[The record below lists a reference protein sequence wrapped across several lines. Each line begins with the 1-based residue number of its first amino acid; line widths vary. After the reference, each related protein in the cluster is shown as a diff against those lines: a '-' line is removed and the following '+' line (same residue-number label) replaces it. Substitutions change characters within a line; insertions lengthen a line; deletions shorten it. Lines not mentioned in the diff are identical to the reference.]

1 MTNNLKVL
9 YPEIFDEIIHELYE
23 EDFLNKLTFGSGRKL
38 EWKCKNCSHT
48 WTAVISDRTRKGNRA
63 SGCPKCKETIRRKNL
78 KKANVG
84 INDLQTN
91 FPEIFKELD
100 ISLNIGMD
108 LNSITYASSQY
119 VWWRCKKCDN
129 TWNAKVSGRTDSKR
143 PRGCPKCA
151 NITRGEKSSRATIG
165 INDLQ
170 STFPNLFEELHK
182 TKNSDIDVIFLSYGS
197 IKKVWWM
204 CSQESCGY
212 EWRTSPLKRTWQ
224 DTGCPRC
231 CESNGSSK
239 QEQEV
244 YDFIAEYISSYMNLG
259 NIEILQ
265 NDRSTILNPHT
276 GRFLELD
283 IYIPELKIA
292 FEYNGKYWHN
302 DENIDLR
309 TKGVFDSAV
318 DYHNFKSDL
327 CFDLGI
333 QLLHIYENDWVNSQ
347 ETEKTRIMEFILQD
361 ILLIV

>member
-9 YPEIFDEIIHELYE
+9 HPEIFDEIIHELYE

-38 EWKCKNCSHT
+38 EWKCKDCSHT

-63 SGCPKCKETIRRKNL
+63 SGCPKCKETVRRKNL

-84 INDLQTN
+84 INDLKTN

-100 ISLNIGMD
+100 KSLNIDID
-108 LNSITYASSQY
+108 LNSISYASSQH

-129 TWNAKVSGRTDSKR
+129 TWNAKVSGRTDPRRS
-143 PRGCPKCA
+143 RGCPKCA

-165 INDLQ
+165 VNDLK
-170 STFPNLFEELHK
+170 SAFPNLFEELHK
-182 TKNSDIDVIFLSYGS
+182 SKNSGIDVNFLSYGS
-197 IKKVWWM
+197 IKKVWWI
-204 CSQESCGY
+204 CSKLSCSY

-231 CESNGSSK
+231 CESSGTSQ

-244 YDFIAEYISSYMNLG
+244 YKFILRYLESRYGLET
-259 NIEILQ
+259 IEILQ
-265 NDRSTILNPHT
+265 NDRSTIINPHT

-283 IYIPELKIA
+283 IYIPQLQVA
-292 FEYNGKYWHN
+292 FEYNGSYWHS
-302 DENIDLR
+302 DDNIQLR
-309 TKGVFDSAV
+309 TNGKFDSAV

-333 QLLHIYENDWVNSQ
+333 RLLHISEDNWVRDAEFEKSQ
-347 ETEKTRIMEFILQD
+347 
-361 ILLIV
+361 IVNFLM